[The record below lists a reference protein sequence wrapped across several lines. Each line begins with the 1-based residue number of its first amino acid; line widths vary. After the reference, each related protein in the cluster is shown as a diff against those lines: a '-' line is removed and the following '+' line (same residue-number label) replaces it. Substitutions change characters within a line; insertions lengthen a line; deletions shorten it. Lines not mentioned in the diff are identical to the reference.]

1 VVLIGLARRSTVLDA
16 ISVWPNMP
24 GLTDIIRGTTSFGH
38 AIGKD
43 KLSRAHL
50 IQHGKANLP
59 IATIVNARHFRVMME
74 ALARAY
80 THVIID
86 AGRLGVDC
94 FHLAALAPRC
104 VLIAP
109 DDARRETTAACQML
123 AGAGFADITVMS
135 GTAAAV
141 PHGQAAA

>member
-1 VVLIGLARRSTVLDA
+1 
-16 ISVWPNMP
+16 
-24 GLTDIIRGTTSFGH
+24 
-38 AIGKD
+38 
-43 KLSRAHL
+43 
-50 IQHGKANLP
+50 
-59 IATIVNARHFRVMME
+59 ME

-86 AGRLGVDC
+86 AGHLGVDC

-109 DDARRETTAACQML
+109 DGAPREIAAACQML

-135 GTAAAV
+135 AAA
-141 PHGQAAA
+141 AASQGLVAA